1 MWLDLIDPT
10 DADQTILEQ
19 DLKLSALA
27 IEDATVHRERPKIEA
42 YHDYW
47 FVYLLATTLHNAAI
61 TLHDVAVFA
70 GEHFV
75 VTIRR
80 TSDYSLDDVRTRLM
94 AHPDRC
100 RQGVGFLLYT
110 ILDTVVDGYIPVA
123 QSLLEHV
130 DSLED
135 VLFQANADRPIPRY
149 VLPEIFKQKKQAQ
162 QFRRA
167 VIPMRDIMNQIIRD
181 DMDLFPE
188 PDMAYFRDVYDHT
201 IRVIDELDAA
211 RDLVNSA
218 LEIQLSVTANR
229 QNEVAKQLTVIATIF
244 LPLSFLTGFFGQNFS
259 WLVLHITGPGAF
271 LFLGLGSELL
281 AIVILIAFFRIR
293 GWF

>member
-1 MWLDLIDPT
+1 
-10 DADQTILEQ
+10 
-19 DLKLSALA
+19 LKGNPLVL
-27 IEDATVHRERPKIEA
+27 PG
-42 YHDYW
+42 
-47 FVYLLATTLHNAAI
+47 L
-61 TLHDVAVFA
+61 AVFA
-70 GEHFV
+70 GEHFM

-80 TSDYSLDDVRTRLM
+80 EPGYPLDEIFKRLV

-100 RQGVGFLLYT
+100 RQGAGFLLYT
-110 ILDTVVDGYIPVA
+110 ILDEVVDGYIPVA
-123 QSLLEHV
+123 QHFLDRVE
-130 DSLED
+130 SLED
-135 VLFQANADRPIPRY
+135 VLFQTKADKPIPRF

-167 VIPMRDIMNQIIRD
+167 VIPMRDVLNQIIRD
-181 DMDLFPE
+181 DIDLFPE
-188 PDMAYFRDVYDHT
+188 PDMEYFRDVYDHAV
-201 IRVIDELDAA
+201 RVIDEIDSA

-229 QNEVAKQLTVIATIF
+229 QNEVAKQLTIIATIF

-271 LFLGLGSELL
+271 VLLGLGSELV
-281 AIVILIAFFRIR
+281 AILILLFFFRVR